1 LLWGFQRVSADGNHY
16 ALARR
21 KPRKLKR
28 LFDRHDELLAMVL
41 REYRKHNPEATPIS

>member
-1 LLWGFQRVSADGNHY
+1 MLAHY

-28 LFDRHDELLAMVL
+28 LYDKRSALMKRLT
-41 REYRKHNPEATPIS
+41 REYFKHNPDAAPIS